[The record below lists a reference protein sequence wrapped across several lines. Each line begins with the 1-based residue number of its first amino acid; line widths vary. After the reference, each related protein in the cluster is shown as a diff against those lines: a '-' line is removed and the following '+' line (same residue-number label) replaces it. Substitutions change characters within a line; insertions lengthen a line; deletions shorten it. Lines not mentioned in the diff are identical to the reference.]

1 MWAAVQQNV
10 RYWGLLVLKLVA
22 GESLVAALLW
32 WINFFYRPR
41 TPLLHVNLYQFGY
54 DLGYTTAV
62 GVLFLLAYL
71 VIYFALRDQQYR
83 CRVCLRRMRMPV
95 ARGSW
100 SMMLQ
105 FGRPQ
110 MEYICPY
117 GHGKLD
123 VAELQITGTQNPEWT
138 RHGDLWE
145 ELLGVG
151 PNDEPKS

>member
-100 SMMLQ
+100 PSGWQ
-105 FGRPQ
+105 
-110 MEYICPY
+110 
-117 GHGKLD
+117 
-123 VAELQITGTQNPEWT
+123 AWSAWT
-138 RHGDLWE
+138 RRAR
-145 ELLGVG
+145 
-151 PNDEPKS
+151 PPRNAATAARSRR